1 MFMLSNLLFKYITI
15 HHAAILKN
23 TLYCNGK
30 FIEMVLSRLV
40 QLFVLILFPGF
51 QGVFSFTVSAVPL
64 SLGSK
69 LDANEQV

>member
-30 FIEMVLSRLV
+30 FKEMVLSRLL
-40 QLFVLILFPGF
+40 QLFVLILFPRC
-51 QGVFSFTVSAVPL
+51 VLLHCISSPSFPRQ
-64 SLGSK
+64 
-69 LDANEQV
+69 QVRCK